1 VVNCFG
7 LTEFMPYIALATN
20 VSCKPMKQYRLQVL
34 LILILI
40 SCQNLDSENNL
51 IIGTWEVDKVEFIE
65 SGEFAP
71 TLVNDN
77 SLFIF
82 KKDSITMGVDNTYR
96 QYSGTGL
103 WEVNDTNLLVN
114 IDNEIVR
121 FKIENLDE
129 EEFIFTIEDEKL
141 RFYLKRKVTYK

>member
-1 VVNCFG
+1 
-7 LTEFMPYIALATN
+7 
-20 VSCKPMKQYRLQVL
+20 MKQYRLQVL

>member
-1 VVNCFG
+1 MVNCFG